1 MSGPCLRQRRTI
13 VRYQNVPWII
23 LLIAALCVQVG
34 LGQDQTVITR
44 IAFGSCA
51 NQTKPCPIWE
61 VMADYRPQLTLLL
74 GDNVYADQ
82 LNGRMQPATPDRIV
96 AAYQVLQQDA
106 GFARLRQQSNLMAT
120 WDDHDYGA
128 NDAGGDWVHKEASA
142 QAFHDFLGTPAEA
155 AVRQQAGVYQARL
168 FGPPGKRVQVIMLD
182 TRFFRSELPQGD
194 TPKPGFRARPY
205 LPQTGPDA
213 QLLGHEQ
220 WQWLEQ
226 QLRQPAEVR
235 LIGSSIQVLSDEHP
249 FEMWANFPEERQRLY
264 DLLRETEASGVV
276 LLSGDRH
283 LGEISLDANAVSYP
297 LYDLTASGL
306 NQGYQGWRLPEPN
319 GKRFAALPFGNHFGS
334 IEIDWDAADPLLS
347 LQLRLENGQIGV
359 QAIVPLSVLVAEP
372 RPLPRPAGVLSPAEV
387 LAGEVGQAVVV
398 QMPVRAGRDL
408 AAPRRILL
416 NSQQNYASESNLT
429 VVVQNTALTG
439 THQEAKLD
447 RFLNQTI
454 RATGKITLYSG
465 RKQVEV
471 NQPED
476 LEIVPR

>member
-1 MSGPCLRQRRTI
+1 M
-13 VRYQNVPWII
+13 RYQNVPWIM
-23 LLIAALCVQVG
+23 LLVLALVAQAG
-34 LGQDQTVITR
+34 LAQDQTVITR

-82 LNGRMQPATPDRIV
+82 LNGRMQPATPERIV
-96 AAYQVLQQDA
+96 AAYAVLQADP
-106 GFARLRQQSNLMAT
+106 GFTQLRSQTQLMAT

-128 NDAGGDWVHKEASA
+128 NDAGRDWVHKEASA
-142 QAFHDFLGTPAEA
+142 QAFHDFLGTPPEA
-155 AVRQQAGVYQARL
+155 AVRHQAGVYQARV

-182 TRFFRSELPQGD
+182 TRFFRSDLPQAE

-205 LPQTGPDA
+205 LPQTGPNA
-213 QLLGHEQ
+213 QLLGDMQ

-226 QLRQPAEVR
+226 QLREPAEVR

-249 FEMWANFPEERQRLY
+249 FEMWANFPDERERLY
-264 DLLRETEASGVV
+264 DLLRQTEASGVV

-283 LGEISLDANAVSYP
+283 LGEISLDANAISYP

-319 GKRFAALPFGNHFGS
+319 GKRFAGLPFGNHFGT
-334 IEIDWDAADPLLS
+334 IEIDWDSTDPVLS
-347 LQLRLENGQIGV
+347 VQLRLEDGRIGV

-372 RPLPRPAGVLSPAEV
+372 RPVPRPAGVLSPTEV

-398 QMPVRAGRDL
+398 QLLVRAGRDL

-416 NSQQNYASESNLT
+416 NSQQNYAAESNLT
-429 VVVQNTALTG
+429 VVVQNTALTEV
-439 THQEAKLD
+439 HENAKLN

-454 RATGKITLYSG
+454 RATGKITLFNG
-465 RKQVEV
+465 RKQLEV
-471 NQPED
+471 VRPAD

>member
-1 MSGPCLRQRRTI
+1 MRHRHVLGI
-13 VRYQNVPWII
+13 VLSII
-23 LLIAALCVQVG
+23 TLIAHG
-34 LGQDQTVITR
+34 GQAQEQTTITR

-82 LNGRMQPATPDRIV
+82 LNGRMQPATPERIV
-96 AAYQVLQQDA
+96 AAYQVLQKDA
-106 GFARLRQQSNLMAT
+106 GFTRLRQHTQLMAT

-142 QAFHDFLGTPAEA
+142 QAFHDFLGTPADA
-155 AVRQQAGVYQARL
+155 AIRQQAGVYQAQV

-182 TRFFRSELPQGD
+182 TRYFRSQLPQGD

-205 LPQTGPDA
+205 LPQTGPEA
-213 QLLGHEQ
+213 QVLGDEQ
-220 WQWLEQ
+220 WLWLEQ
-226 QLRQPAEVR
+226 QLQEPAEVR

-249 FEMWANFPEERQRLY
+249 FEMWANFPDERKRLF
-264 DLLRETEASGVV
+264 DLLRQTEASGVV
-276 LLSGDRH
+276 LLSADRH
-283 LGEISLDANAVSYP
+283 LGEISLDNQAISYP

-319 GKRFAALPFGNHFGS
+319 AKRFAALPFGNHFGS
-334 IEIDWDAADPLLS
+334 IEIDWDSTDPILS
-347 LQLRLENGQIGV
+347 LQLRLEDGQIGV

-372 RPLPRPAGVLSPAEV
+372 RPLPRAEGVLGPDEV
-387 LAGEVGQAVVV
+387 LAGEVGQTVVV

-408 AAPRRILL
+408 SAPRRILL
-416 NSQQNYASESNLT
+416 NSQQNYSADANLT
-429 VVVQNTALTG
+429 VVVQSTALTG
-439 THQEAKLD
+439 DLENAKLA

-454 RATGKITLYSG
+454 RATGQITLYNG
-465 RKQVEV
+465 RKQLEV
-471 NQPED
+471 TRAED
-476 LEIVPR
+476 LELVPR

>member
-1 MSGPCLRQRRTI
+1 M
-13 VRYQNVPWII
+13 RYRHIYGLALVIAT
-23 LLIAALCVQVG
+23 LIAQVG
-34 LGQDQTVITR
+34 LGQDQAVITR

-106 GFARLRQQSNLMAT
+106 GFARLRQQSQLMAT

-128 NDAGGDWVHKEASA
+128 NDAGGEWVHKAASA
-142 QAFHDFLGTPAEA
+142 QALHDFLDVAPDAPI
-155 AVRQQAGVYQARL
+155 RQQAGVYQARV
-168 FGPPGKRVQVIMLD
+168 FGPVGKRVQVILLD
-182 TRFFRSELPQGD
+182 TRFFRSALPQGD

-213 QLLGHEQ
+213 QLLGAEQ
-220 WQWLEQ
+220 WRWLEQ
-226 QLRQPAEVR
+226 QLREPAEVR
-235 LIGSSIQVLSDEHP
+235 LIGSSIQVLSDQHP
-249 FEMWANFPEERQRLY
+249 FEMWANFPEERQRFY

-283 LGEISLDANAVSYP
+283 LGEISLDPTAISYP

-319 GKRFAALPFGNHFGS
+319 AKRFAALPFGNHFGS
-334 IEIDWDAADPLLS
+334 IEIDWESSDPVLS
-347 LQLRLENGQIGV
+347 LQLRLEDGQIGV
-359 QAIVPLSVLVAEP
+359 QAVVPLSVLVAEP
-372 RPLPRPAGVLSPAEV
+372 RPLPRPAGALSPTEA
-387 LAGEVGQAVVV
+387 LALEVGQPVVV
-398 QMPVRAGRDL
+398 QMSVRAGRDL

-416 NSQQNYASESNLT
+416 NSQQNYSAESNLT
-429 VVVQNTALTG
+429 LVVQSAALAG
-439 THQEAKLD
+439 PHQEAKLET
-447 RFLNQTI
+447 FLNQTV
-454 RATGKITLYSG
+454 RATGKVTLYNG

-471 NQPED
+471 TRPED